1 MRERGI
7 KEKEVVFNHMN
18 CRIIMVGLNDVQ
30 AALNSP
36 GLVTSTPLS
45 YNQLKVKIAEILCI
59 EVYDAVFIDHK

>member
-1 MRERGI
+1 
-7 KEKEVVFNHMN
+7 MN

-45 YNQLKVKIAEILCI
+45 YNQLKVKIAEILRI